1 MGSSNSALMGIDI
14 SLRLSERNKQFYRT
28 DEIVSGKIEC
38 FDNMDAEMRLKNVTI
53 ELVGE
58 LVHPT
63 HETTHIER
71 SPTTHRICFFTKRL
85 CIHSADEQ
93 MEYTL
98 RLGNHRWP
106 FSFSLDD
113 SLPPTVKSAGYQS
126 PSICYFICVR
136 LIRADWHNARIEK
149 HFPIVIQRAVTP
161 PRAIHLEYED
171 ENRKGVRFRVVFPK
185 NIAVIGK
192 YFSLNVDLYNPRRIT
207 IHRIT
212 AVLIEERILGSS
224 KEKNL
229 IVLKNNII
237 DIVDFQ
243 GEHLHETFKFIL
255 PDSIVASFSWKSANW
270 PFRNPFIVR
279 YELNLEAHIHGPFN
293 NIIIQAPLT
302 IINRTPINENE
313 MTPPPPS
320 YETLFPDSHNSTC

>member
-1 MGSSNSALMGIDI
+1 MGSGNSALMGINI
-14 SLRLSERNKQFYRT
+14 SLRLSEQNKQFYRT
-28 DEIVSGKIEC
+28 DEIVSGKVEC
-38 FDNMDAEMRLKNVTI
+38 SDNMDTEVRLKNVTI
-53 ELVGE
+53 ELIGE

-63 HETTHIER
+63 HETRHIE
-71 SPTTHRICFFTKRL
+71 SSSTTHCIRFFTKRL
-85 CIHSADEQ
+85 CIHSADEL

-106 FSFSLDD
+106 FSFPLDD
-113 SLPPTVKSAGYQS
+113 SLPPTVKPAGYLS
-126 PSICYFICVR
+126 PFIRYFICVR
-136 LIRADWHNARIEK
+136 LIRADWQKARIEK

-171 ENRKGVRFRVVFPK
+171 ENRKGVRFYVFLPK

-192 YFSLNVDLYNPRRIT
+192 YFSLNIDLYNPRRIT

-212 AVLIEERILGSS
+212 AVLIEERILGPS

-229 IVLKNNII
+229 IVLKNNVT

-243 GEHLHETFKFIL
+243 GEHLHGTFKFIL
-255 PDSIVASFSWKSANW
+255 PDSIVASFSWKPASW
-270 PFRNPFIVR
+270 PFRNPFILR
-279 YELNLEAHIHGPFN
+279 YELNLEAHIHGSFN
-293 NIIIQAPLT
+293 NIMIRSPLT

-313 MTPPPPS
+313 MTPPPS
-320 YETLFPDSHNSTC
+320 YETLFPAS